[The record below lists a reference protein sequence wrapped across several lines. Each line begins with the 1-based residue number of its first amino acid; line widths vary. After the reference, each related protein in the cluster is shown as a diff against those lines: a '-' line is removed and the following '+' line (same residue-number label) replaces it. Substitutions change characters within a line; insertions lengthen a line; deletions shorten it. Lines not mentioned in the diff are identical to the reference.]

1 MRRCGTTPDGNHR
14 DRFRRAL
21 SQVAARPSRRAPAP
35 ACRGPVPT
43 FFVGDLSRCYLIGM
57 RQPPVTQSR
66 MSGKQWTEGA
76 DNLVHQIRHP
86 LEGSEQRLAFNNL
99 GLTER

>member
-1 MRRCGTTPDGNHR
+1 MEIIGTSSVVPFHKWRPDHR
-14 DRFRRAL
+14 G
-21 SQVAARPSRRAPAP
+21 ARPPRLA
-35 ACRGPVPT
+35 
-43 FFVGDLSRCYLIGM
+43 VGLSRCYLIGM

-86 LEGSEQRLAFNNL
+86 LEGWEQRLAFNNL